1 VISNTAVLLRN
12 LSPHKYMV
20 QRACDYIRGQTED
33 YNTLIGSA
41 LLINNILHLGLL
53 EHLNRGSIWSGK
65 LKYRI
70 KS

>member
-1 VISNTAVLLRN
+1 
-12 LSPHKYMV
+12 MV

-53 EHLNRGSIWSGK
+53 EHLYRGSIWSGK
-65 LKYRI
+65 LKYMV